1 MSNLSETNNYS
12 SRTLLTVGNSKVS
25 IWLKGASEQIPVLMV
40 YFTWLDTDAV
50 VNGDVILKL
59 KGKQLQGK

>member
-1 MSNLSETNNYS
+1 MSHLSETNNYS
-12 SRTLLTVGNSKVS
+12 SRTLLMVSNSKVS
-25 IWLKGASEQIPVLMV
+25 ICLKGATEQIAVLMV